1 MGRYVRDEVLNQP
14 DDFVQYMM
22 HDFLTKHGFQ
32 FVEFKGQ
39 MVFRAGGGWFEMP
52 KFLVWS
58 YQNGVF
64 HMEAWTRILM
74 LPGVYAGENALKGF
88 YGALPKK
95 MYKDDLEQLIMLLHQ
110 PVGNVQP
117 NMSQMNGMQGGQSV
131 PQMNGMQGAPQ
142 VPQGNGPIMVQGADT
157 SRYANMALGFGI
169 TALVLCWTYFSIC
182 FGILAIIY
190 ANKGKTSAKKGRAT
204 AGMVCAI
211 IGLVICCLLILLS
224 LIGIALY

>member
-1 MGRYVRDEVLNQP
+1 MGRYVRHEVLNQP

-22 HDFLTKHGFQ
+22 NDFLTKHGFQ

-64 HMEAWTRILM
+64 HMEAWTRALM
-74 LPGVYAGENALKGF
+74 LPGVYAGENELKGF

-95 MYKDDLEQLIMLLHQ
+95 MYKDDLEQLIALLHQ

-117 NMSQMNGMQGGQSV
+117 NMQQMNGMQGGL
-131 PQMNGMQGAPQ
+131 QMNGMQGAQ
-142 VPQGNGPIMVQGADT
+142 QIPQGNGPIMVQGADT

-169 TALVLCWTYFSIC
+169 ATLVLCWTYLSIC

-190 ANKGKTSAKKGRAT
+190 ANKGKTSTKKGRAT
-204 AGMVCAI
+204 GGMVCAI

>member
-1 MGRYVRDEVLNQP
+1 MGRYVRHELLNQP
-14 DDFVQYMM
+14 EDFVQYMM
-22 HDFLTKHGFQ
+22 NDFLSKHGFQ

-64 HMEAWTRILM
+64 HMEAWIRMLI
-74 LPGVYAGENALKGF
+74 LPGVYSKENDMSGF

-95 MYKDDLEQLIMLLHQ
+95 MYKDDLEQLMSLLHQ
-110 PVGNVQP
+110 PVGNAQQNTGQP
-117 NMSQMNGMQGGQSV
+117 MPGNSVEGMTGNR
-131 PQMNGMQGAPQ
+131 M
-142 VPQGNGPIMVQGADT
+142 PQGNGPIVVQGVDT

-169 TALVLCWTYFSIC
+169 TGLALCWTLFGLF
-182 FGILAIIY
+182 FGILSIIY
-190 ANKGKTSAKKGRAT
+190 AVKGKGSAKKGRAT

-211 IGLVICCLLILLS
+211 IALVITTVLYFLNILAA
-224 LIGIALY
+224 AL